1 MVTEKT
7 QSKDSSQ
14 PASQEVAGR
23 SSGQSSKPCVGSLQE
38 RGLQREKERPLP
50 MVFTSGSDTLSC
62 DPCPMQQ
69 AFSVQNSPARA
80 LSAQQKDVHA
90 GSPASEGSRR
100 VPGLSHF
107 QMPFSRTSA
116 TSLEFPARHVGRS
129 HRASRNKAGHTCH
142 PSTSEGEAGLKV
154 GRHLTS
160 K

>member
-38 RGLQREKERPLP
+38 RGCRERERERPLP
-50 MVFTSGSDTLSC
+50 SVFTSGSDTLSC

-80 LSAQQKDVHA
+80 L
-90 GSPASEGSRR
+90 PSRR
-100 VPGLSHF
+100 MYTLGHLLQNAVEE
-107 QMPFSRTSA
+107 
-116 TSLEFPARHVGRS
+116 SLD
-129 HRASRNKAGHTCH
+129 
-142 PSTSEGEAGLKV
+142 
-154 GRHLTS
+154 
-160 K
+160 